1 VHNYGKRVHH
11 VAFRTEDI
19 ETTFDSLKAA
29 GMEFL
34 LDLAG
39 SEEEGLKQTFSV
51 PSDNTLLVNE
61 YIHRYGDFGGFF
73 TKGNVTLLTAATN
86 KQ

>member
-1 VHNYGKRVHH
+1 MPTCPESRNPPAVN
-11 VAFRTEDI
+11 A
-19 ETTFDSLKAA
+19 LKDN

-34 LDLAG
+34 LDLVG
-39 SEEEGLKQTFSV
+39 SEDDGLKQIFSV
-51 PSDNTLLVNE
+51 PSVNTLLVNE
-61 YIHRYGDFGGFF
+61 YIHRYGNFEGFF